1 MNACHR
7 NSIIIAERV
16 INTKPVRS
24 MSYME
29 YLRNRDTVSTA
40 TPSELAQFEQSP
52 LNFTP
57 DSSTGLVENRFENF
71 GSPPVSFEQ
80 MDSVSESVD
89 ETPEWLKA
97 DIAGMDFIPID
108 ALQGDRKVKAGELLE
123 QSEVELAAP
132 KRNQEEENENQEEIY
147 NVK

>member
-1 MNACHR
+1 
-7 NSIIIAERV
+7 
-16 INTKPVRS
+16 
-24 MSYME
+24 
-29 YLRNRDTVSTA
+29 
-40 TPSELAQFEQSP
+40 
-52 LNFTP
+52 
-57 DSSTGLVENRFENF
+57 
-71 GSPPVSFEQ
+71 
-80 MDSVSESVD
+80 VSESVD